1 MLQYSKN
8 KRMRKYEKVYANQI
22 KKLKWLDK
30 SLKTHILPRLNHE
43 KNGRQE
49 ITSKQIKLL
58 IKISMSN
65 ILKPDDFI
73 KELY

>member
-1 MLQYSKN
+1 M
-8 KRMRKYEKVYANQI
+8 
-22 KKLKWLDK
+22 KKMED
-30 SLKTHILPRLNHE
+30 
-43 KNGRQE
+43 E